1 VPDGLA
7 EQVVELL
14 RSQPGV
20 TNLVL
25 LPGAALEPAGYLVLC
40 DVAREAVSYVIDA
53 VQDLV
58 GAGRCAIAA
67 EEIST
72 SLSSGA
78 VQAERAAPGSP
89 VDAVVWEEVE
99 ARTSEESTL
108 SVTFLIMFVV
118 AVLIAAIGVLLD
130 SPVLIIG
137 AMVVGPEFG
146 PIAGLAVAIVE
157 RRADV
162 ARKSLGA
169 LAVGFPVAI
178 LASLVFVSAIRLLG
192 PLPKSYTG
200 GPGPLTAFI
209 SHPNWYSVI
218 VALLAGVAG
227 MLSLTTTKSSVL
239 VGVLISVTTVP
250 AAANVGVA
258 AAVGRWDECLGAAT
272 QLAVNLVSLLLAGVA
287 TLTIQRQVW
296 HRWRRINRAKAA
308 QERHSLDR
316 R

>member
-7 EQVVELL
+7 DRLVELL
-14 RSQPGV
+14 HSQPAV
-20 TNLVL
+20 TNLVR
-25 LPGAALEPAGYLVLC
+25 LPGAALEPAGDLVLC
-40 DVAREAVSYVIDA
+40 DVAREAASYVIGA

-67 EEIST
+67 EEIDT
-72 SLSSGA
+72 SLSPGA
-78 VQAERAAPGSP
+78 DEAEQAAPGSP

-99 ARTSEESTL
+99 ARTSEESSL

-146 PIAGLAVAIVE
+146 PLAGLAVAIVE
-157 RRADV
+157 RRADA
-162 ARKSLGA
+162 ARKSLAA

-178 LASLVFVSAIRLLG
+178 AASLAFVGAIRLLG
-192 PLPKSYTG
+192 PLPESYSE
-200 GPGPLTAFI
+200 GPGPPTAFI

-227 MLSLTTTKSSVL
+227 MLSLTTTKSSAL

-258 AAVGRWDECLGAAT
+258 AAVGRWDECLGAAI
-272 QLAVNLVSLLLAGVA
+272 QVAVNLASLLLAGVA
-287 TLTIQRQVW
+287 TLTIQRQLW
-296 HRWRRINRAKAA
+296 HRRRRVNQANAA
-308 QERHSLDR
+308 QDRHSLGQR
-316 R
+316 

>member
-14 RSQPGV
+14 RAQPVV

-25 LPGAALEPAGYLVLC
+25 LPGAALEPAGDLVLC
-40 DVAREAVSYVIDA
+40 DVAREAASYIIGA
-53 VQDLV
+53 VQGLV
-58 GAGRCAIAA
+58 GAGRCAIAT
-67 EEIST
+67 EEINT

-162 ARKSLGA
+162 ARKSLAA
-169 LAVGFPVAI
+169 LVVGFPVAI
-178 LASLVFVSAIRLLG
+178 VASLAFVSAIRLLG
-192 PLPKSYTG
+192 PLPETYTG
-200 GPGPLTAFI
+200 GPGPLTEFI
-209 SHPNWYSVI
+209 SHPNWFSVI

-258 AAVGRWDECLGAAT
+258 AAIGRWDECLGAAV
-272 QLAVNLVSLLLAGVA
+272 QIAVNLASLLLAGVA
-287 TLTIQRQVW
+287 TLTIQRRVW
-296 HRWRRINRAKAA
+296 HRWRRINQAKAA
-308 QERHSLDR
+308 QERHSLGQR
-316 R
+316 

>member
-1 VPDGLA
+1 MLHLRIIVPDGLGEA
-7 EQVVELL
+7 VVELL
-14 RSQPGV
+14 RSQPAV
-20 TNLVL
+20 TNVVR
-25 LPGAALEPAGYLVLC
+25 LPGAALEPAGDLVLC
-40 DVAREAVSYVIDA
+40 DVAREAASYVIDA
-53 VQDLV
+53 VQDLA
-58 GAGRCAIAA
+58 GADRCAIATGDV
-67 EEIST
+67 ST
-72 SLSSGA
+72 SLSPGA
-78 VQAERAAPGSP
+78 DEAERAAPGSP

-99 ARTSEESTL
+99 ARTSEESSL

-157 RRADV
+157 RRPDV
-162 ARKSLGA
+162 ARRSLAA

-178 LASLVFVSAIRLLG
+178 LASLVFVGASRLVA
-192 PLPKSYTG
+192 PLPQSYSQ

-209 SHPNWYSVI
+209 SHPNRYSVI

-227 MLSLTTTKSSVL
+227 MISLTTAKSGAL

-258 AAVGRWDECLGAAT
+258 AAVGRWDECLGAAV
-272 QLAVNLVSLLLAGVA
+272 QVAVNLASLLLAGVL
-287 TLTIQRQVW
+287 TLTVQRLVW
-296 HRWRRINRAKAA
+296 HRWRRINRANAA
-308 QERHSLDR
+308 WR
-316 R
+316 